1 MYNYKIINGQYSNN
15 SLYDVVP
22 IKAQDTFLIDKKNKR
37 YLDLRR
43 GLWNV
48 SLGYQPDIYSKISK
62 EFDNLLTKQLPYLD
76 NHSFKHP
83 IYQETA
89 ETILKFVG
97 KGFNNVI
104 YTNSGSENT
113 ELSLKLSNYINK
125 KGSKSKILTFK
136 NSYHGTFFGGMSV
149 SGIDQELNQI
159 FNPKYGYVTFLEYP
173 TSIESE
179 NEILKKVNL
188 ICSDYDVMFIEPVL
202 ASAGVYT
209 TTIEFMNKLI
219 KILHKNNV
227 IVVFDEVAT
236 GFYRTGNR
244 FYFNQLDYIPDL
256 LCLSKGINNG
266 ITPFGCVC
274 IGSNLNEKLKNSVQS
289 MEHFSTQN
297 GNLLGI
303 LSANIVIHYYIKNA
317 DIINQKVQS
326 IESVF
331 REILF
336 NSELQYRKQGAMLA
350 IKIKKDHATVLVKE
364 LEKLG
369 ILTYLYFNNNEEGLS
384 IFPPFNIDL
393 KVLKKALR
401 IIIKHSLNYQ

>member
-37 YLDLRR
+37 YLDLRS

-274 IGSNLNEKLKNSVQS
+274 IGSNLNEMVPCQ
-289 MEHFSTQN
+289 
-297 GNLLGI
+297 
-303 LSANIVIHYYIKNA
+303 
-317 DIINQKVQS
+317 
-326 IESVF
+326 
-331 REILF
+331 
-336 NSELQYRKQGAMLA
+336 
-350 IKIKKDHATVLVKE
+350 
-364 LEKLG
+364 
-369 ILTYLYFNNNEEGLS
+369 
-384 IFPPFNIDL
+384 
-393 KVLKKALR
+393 
-401 IIIKHSLNYQ
+401 

>member
-1 MYNYKIINGQYSNN
+1 
-15 SLYDVVP
+15 
-22 IKAQDTFLIDKKNKR
+22 
-37 YLDLRR
+37 
-43 GLWNV
+43 
-48 SLGYQPDIYSKISK
+48 
-62 EFDNLLTKQLPYLD
+62 
-76 NHSFKHP
+76 
-83 IYQETA
+83 
-89 ETILKFVG
+89 
-97 KGFNNVI
+97 
-104 YTNSGSENT
+104 
-113 ELSLKLSNYINK
+113 
-125 KGSKSKILTFK
+125 
-136 NSYHGTFFGGMSV
+136 MSV

-209 TTIEFMNKLI
+209 TTIEFMNKLV

-303 LSANIVIHYYIKNA
+303 LSANIVINYYIKNA

-336 NSELQYRKQGAMLA
+336 NSGLQYRKKGAMLA

-393 KVLKKALR
+393 KVLKKALK